1 MEADEA
7 SARRDEP
14 MRRVPTIAYADVR
27 HDELLIHA
35 QQGAGVNVAIA
46 PKRNRDLL
54 FWSLHVLGWSGY
66 AISHYLGALLYS
78 KPTDYIKVIF
88 VAALAGV
95 VVSAPLRYIS
105 RALWKLRPA
114 LLIPGAI
121 AAAYVTA
128 LIWRVLVNRAYAVYM
143 PEEFYVMHF
152 TDYFGGAISGL
163 YLMSCWVGLYFAA
176 RYYESTQQQREASLR
191 ASALAQQ
198 AQLKMLRYQLNP
210 HFLFNTLNA
219 ISTLILDNRNPVA
232 NSAITGLSEF
242 LRYTLDQDPMKKV
255 TVAQEI
261 EALNLYLDIEKMRFG
276 ARLII
281 EFAIDESAQ
290 DALMPSLLLQP
301 LIENAIKYAVAP
313 REEGGRIAI
322 AGRVYGGMLHLSI
335 ADDGPGMIDSKRL
348 TNGLGVGLRN
358 TRERLEVLYGSR
370 ANVEVTNSHPGLRVA
385 LFFPAER
392 A

>member
-1 MEADEA
+1 MNAA
-7 SARRDEP
+7 P
-14 MRRVPTIAYADVR
+14 
-27 HDELLIHA
+27 
-35 QQGAGVNVAIA
+35 
-46 PKRNRDLL
+46 PKRNRDLV
-54 FWSLHVLGWSGY
+54 FWSLHILGWSAY

-88 VAALAGV
+88 VAALAGTI
-95 VVSAPLRYIS
+95 VSAPLRYVC
-105 RALWKLRPA
+105 RRLWKCRPGV
-114 LLIPGAI
+114 LIAGAI
-121 AAAYVTA
+121 AAAYLTA
-128 LIWRVLVNRAYAVYM
+128 LAWRVLVNRAYSVFM
-143 PEEFYVMHF
+143 PEEFYVAHF
-152 TDYFGGAISGL
+152 TDYFGGAISGT
-163 YLMSCWVGLYFAA
+163 YLMACWVGLYFSA

-219 ISTLILDNRNPVA
+219 ISTLILDNRNAVA

-261 EALNLYLDIEKMRFG
+261 EALNLYLSIETMRFG
-276 ARLII
+276 PRLTI
-281 EFAIDESAQ
+281 EFAVDDSAQ

-313 REEGGRIAI
+313 REEGGRVAI
-322 AGRVYGGMLHLSI
+322 TGRVYGGMLHLSVT
-335 ADDGPGMIDSKRL
+335 DDGPGMIDATRL
-348 TNGLGVGLRN
+348 TNGLGVGIRN
-358 TRERLEVLYGSR
+358 TRERLDVLYGDRSR
-370 ANVEVTNSHPGLRVA
+370 VEVVNADPGLRVA

-392 A
+392 T